1 MIYPTPRAV
10 ALAAAGAPIALVAG
24 AAGPGLWL
32 IGPAWAL
39 MTAGA
44 LLVDV
49 LFAPSRVALELTA
62 PGSLGVGAAGEGA
75 LTATFAGAAPRGV
88 EMALGVNDRLEARLA
103 RRMATVRAGQARV
116 GVTLTPRRRGE
127 AVFEAMWARWRG
139 PLGLAWIQRSRRL
152 DRRTPVTPDIQGI
165 KKEALRLFAR
175 DAAFGV
181 KAQIEMGEGTEFHAL
196 KEFAVGMEPRSIDWK
211 QSARHGRLL
220 SKEHRTER
228 NHQIIL
234 AIDTGRLMSAPVGG
248 VPRVDRAINAALL
261 LAFVSLKLGD
271 KVGLFAF
278 DARPRVQSG
287 AAAGAGA
294 FPLLQ
299 RLAAQIDYSTEETN
313 FTLGLATL
321 SGQLERRA
329 MIVVFADFAD
339 PTSAE
344 LMLENVARLV
354 RTHLV
359 LFVVFRD
366 EALEAIAQAEPVE
379 PEDVSRAVVAG
390 TLLRERDAVIG
401 RLRRL
406 GAHIVDA
413 PADQVGVELVNRYLD
428 SKRRSLV

>member
-10 ALAAAGAPIALVAG
+10 ALAAAGAPVALVAG

-32 IGPAWAL
+32 VGVAWVL

-44 LLVDV
+44 LVVDV
-49 LFAPSRVALELTA
+49 LFAPTRVYLDLSA
-62 PGSLGVGAAGEGA
+62 PGSLGVGAEAEGWLIA
-75 LTATFAGAAPRGV
+75 AFAGAAPRRV
-88 EMALGVNDRLEARLA
+88 EMALGVNDKVQAKLG
-103 RRMATVRAGQARV
+103 RRTAGVHGGQARAR
-116 GVTLTPRRRGE
+116 VTLTPRRRGE
-127 AVFEAMWARWRG
+127 AVFEAVWARWRG
-139 PLGLAWIQRSRRL
+139 PLGLAWIQRMRRL
-152 DRRTPVTPDIQGI
+152 DRRVPVTPDIQGV

-181 KAQIEMGEGTEFHAL
+181 KAQIEMGAGTEFHAL
-196 KEFAVGMEPRSIDWK
+196 KEFATGMEPRSIDWK

-220 SKEHRTER
+220 AKEHRTER

-234 AIDTGRLMSAPVGG
+234 ALDTGRLMSAPVGG
-248 VPRVDRAINAALL
+248 SPRIDRAINAALL

-271 KVGLFAF
+271 RVGLFAF
-278 DARPRVQSG
+278 DARPRVSSG
-287 AAAGAGA
+287 PAAGAGA

-299 RLAAQIDYSTEETN
+299 RLAASIDYSTEETN

-321 SGQLERRA
+321 AGQLERRA
-329 MIVVFADFAD
+329 MIVIFADFAD

-344 LMLENVARLV
+344 LMLENVGRLV

-366 EALEAIAQAEPVE
+366 EALEQLARAEPVL
-379 PEDVSRAVVAG
+379 PEDVSLAVVAG
-390 TLLRERDAVIG
+390 ALLQQRQVVIE

-406 GAHIVDA
+406 GVQIVDA
-413 PADQVGVELVNRYLD
+413 AADKVGVELVNRYLD
-428 SKRRSLV
+428 SKRRSLM

>member
-10 ALAAAGAPIALVAG
+10 ALAAAGAPVALVAG

-32 IGPAWAL
+32 VGPAWVL
-39 MTAGA
+39 LTAGA

-49 LFAPSRVALELTA
+49 LFAPSQVELELTT
-62 PGSLGVGAAGEGA
+62 PGALGVGAVGEGA
-75 LTATFAGAAPRGV
+75 LTAVFAAAAPRRV
-88 EMALGVNDRLEARLA
+88 EMALGVNDRLQASLGRRVAEVRGGRARTGL
-103 RRMATVRAGQARV
+103 
-116 GVTLTPRRRGE
+116 TLTPRRRGE
-127 AVFEAMWARWRG
+127 AVFEAAWARWRG
-139 PLGLAWIQRSRRL
+139 PLGLAWIQRVRRF
-152 DRRTPVTPDIQGI
+152 DRKAPVTPDIQGV

-196 KEFAVGMEPRSIDWK
+196 KEFATGMEPRSIDWK

-234 AIDTGRLMSAPVGG
+234 ALDTGRLMSAPVGG
-248 VPRVDRAINAALL
+248 VPRIDRAINAALL

-278 DARPRVQSG
+278 DARPRVSSG
-287 AAAGAGA
+287 PASGAGA

-299 RLAAQIDYSTEETN
+299 RLAAGIDYSTEETN

-344 LMLENVARLV
+344 LMLDNVARLV

-359 LFVVFRD
+359 LFVVFRE
-366 EALEAIAQAEPVE
+366 EALERIAQAEPTV

-390 TLLRERDAVIG
+390 TLLQQREAVIG

-406 GAHIVDA
+406 GVQIVDA

>member
-10 ALAAAGAPIALVAG
+10 ALAAAGAPIALIVG
-24 AAGPGLWL
+24 AAGPGLWV
-32 IGPAWAL
+32 IGLAWVML
-39 MTAGA
+39 TAGA

-49 LFAPSRVALELTA
+49 LFAPSRVALDLAAPSVLGMGAAAEGMLTA
-62 PGSLGVGAAGEGA
+62 S
-75 LTATFAGAAPRGV
+75 FAGPSPRGV
-88 EMALGVNDRLEARLA
+88 EMALGVNDRVEATLS
-103 RRMATVRAGQARV
+103 RRAAPVRAGQARTR
-116 GVTLTPRRRGE
+116 VTLTPRRRGE
-127 AVFEAMWARWRG
+127 AVFGQMWARWRG

-152 DRRTPVTPDIQGI
+152 DRKTAVTPDIHGI

-196 KEFAVGMEPRSIDWK
+196 KEFATGMEPRSIDWK

-278 DARPRVQSG
+278 DAHPRVSSG
-287 AAAGAGA
+287 VASGAGA

-321 SGQLERRA
+321 SGKLERRA

-344 LMLENVARLV
+344 LMLENMARLV

-366 EALEAIAQAEPVE
+366 EALDEIAQAAPAE

-390 TLLRERDAVIG
+390 ALLQQREVVIG

-406 GAHIVDA
+406 GVQIVDA
-413 PADQVGVELVNRYLD
+413 PAGKVGVELVNRYLD